1 MNFSKVSSVKM
12 ILLFL
17 ISFVPCLTAYCMA
30 ECLGDGNW
38 EFIDEVKGN
47 FRGSMDGGKDETVK
61 LFYLKEE
68 GPFTEYGRNVAAITL
83 NTINGDCLA
92 VRYGYFTGKQIPNI
106 TELIRTNSEVPHQKS
121 KISVHNL
128 TLNKDI
134 IQVNSIRASEVYQSA
149 SLFYFDDEENKL
161 SEVWSGEIGCNCL
174 GASDQAPLI
183 LKFNDIN
190 KDGYNDFSLIPAIME
205 TDLVVDNNSV
215 KHWLWN
221 PSFKRYTRYYKDK
234 DDNQITW
241 ELIDDDKDNNR
252 YACMYENF
260 NKSFCVWVSVQTNE
274 IIDWKMKNENLGV
287 LKYLSFDY
295 GTKESYLVVNISIID
310 INKKVLLDNNECA
323 RVILRSAYENA
334 LIGPDEN
341 VLDDCNFQNIF
352 IDEY

>member
-1 MNFSKVSSVKM
+1 MNFSRVSSVIM

-17 ISFVPCLTAYCMA
+17 ISFVPCLTAYCM
-30 ECLGDGNW
+30 EDCLEDGNW

-47 FRGSMDGGKDETVK
+47 FRGSMDGSKDETVK

-92 VRYGYFTGKQIPNI
+92 VRYGYFAGKQIPNI

-128 TLNKDI
+128 TSHKDI
-134 IQVNSIRASEVYQSA
+134 IQVNSIRFSEAYQSA
-149 SLFYFDDEENKL
+149 SLFYFDDDENKF
-161 SEVWSGEIGCNCL
+161 SEIWSGEVGCNCSGGFDL
-174 GASDQAPLI
+174 AKRI
-183 LKFNDIN
+183 LKFDDIN

-205 TDLVVDNNSV
+205 LGVAVDKNSV
-215 KHWLWN
+215 SNWVWN

-234 DDNQITW
+234 DENQITW
-241 ELIDDDKDNNR
+241 ELIHDKDNNR
-252 YACMYENF
+252 HACRYKNF
-260 NKSFCVWVSVQTNE
+260 NKSFCVGVSASTYK

-310 INKKVLLDNNECA
+310 IKKKVLLNNNECA
-323 RVILRSAYENA
+323 RVVLRSAYEDTI
-334 LIGPDEN
+334 IGPDEN
-341 VLDDCNFQNIF
+341 FLDDCDSI
-352 IDEY
+352 EYDYK